1 MSHLS
6 HSLKSSNSLIML
18 TGVVLILPHE
28 RGRATA
34 VSIGSNNL
42 IKLTSVVLILPHECE
57 RTAAVS
63 IGIILIQN
71 IFLKCLLR
79 KTPYSSQ
86 QLRGI
91 FISFLEGQD

>member
-28 RGRATA
+28 RGRTTA
-34 VSIGSNNL
+34 VSIGFNL
-42 IKLTSVVLILPHECE
+42 IRLTSVVLILPHECE

-86 QLRGI
+86 HLRGI

>member
-1 MSHLS
+1 M
-6 HSLKSSNSLIML
+6 LI
-18 TGVVLILPHE
+18 
-28 RGRATA
+28 
-34 VSIGSNNL
+34 
-42 IKLTSVVLILPHECE
+42 SVVLILPHECE

-91 FISFLEGQD
+91 FISFLEGQDLIKILSGKYFFDF